1 MKNLPCILLAGGSK
15 FRSRGTRRE
24 EDGSDPLIT
33 NPKSPQRGL
42 RCRHLGSRKHDGKDH
57 SSPLNSGRDRKG
69 DTWKAVAF
77 PRFSCS
83 SSFPSSPNKV
93 RRPGG
98 LQKGILDPNGR
109 NGEYSKPGQRAPPP
123 LPPLTG
129 SFKTPKS
136 LLTRLPRP
144 CLPGFSPEDCRLP
157 PDTHPG
163 QVTPPTGHS
172 LSLTVHM
179 VIQPARI

>member
-1 MKNLPCILLAGGSK
+1 M
-15 FRSRGTRRE
+15 
-24 EDGSDPLIT
+24 
-33 NPKSPQRGL
+33 
-42 RCRHLGSRKHDGKDH
+42 
-57 SSPLNSGRDRKG
+57 
-69 DTWKAVAF
+69 AF

-93 RRPGG
+93 SRPGG

-109 NGEYSKPGQRAPPP
+109 NGEYSKRGQRAPPP

-179 VIQPARI
+179 VIQPARIRITTLPRSGGVPRSSFERAFILLQTYKCLLDLAVGTSYQPQSSSL